1 MPTSLAARIRRPDLI
16 AGRDALAGFA
26 HDVRD
31 GLGKSRKEL
40 PPQYLYDA
48 VGSALF
54 EAITVLPEYGL
65 TRAEERLLG
74 RHATEIAYR
83 LAPTAV
89 VELGSGSGRKTAP
102 ILCALANRQRFV
114 SYIAIDVSATALAIC
129 RRQLG
134 GLAGVRVRSVQRP
147 YLEGLRE
154 LNEPRLASERLLV
167 LFLGSSI
174 GNFSRGEI
182 PVFLRQIR
190 QCLRAGD
197 ALLLGTDLIQSP
209 EQLIMAYDD
218 PAGVTAAFNL
228 NLLSRINRELEGDFH
243 LRSFRHEARWSTV
256 ECRIEMHLVSQ
267 ARQFV
272 SIPRANCRVCFEEG
286 ETIWT
291 ESCHKFVAADL
302 PQLAAGTGF
311 VSAAQWTDPEWP
323 FAENLWIVDD

>member
-114 SYIAIDVSATALAIC
+114 SYNAIDVSATALAIC

-197 ALLLGTDLIQSP
+197 ALLLGTDLIRSVQLEPAVTDQSGARGRLP
-209 EQLIMAYDD
+209 LAKFPSRGPLVHSRVSDRD
-218 PAGVTAAFNL
+218 APGV
-228 NLLSRINRELEGDFH
+228 SGP
-243 LRSFRHEARWSTV
+243 TV
-256 ECRIEMHLVSQ
+256 
-267 ARQFV
+267 
-272 SIPRANCRVCFEEG
+272 RVNPEG
-286 ETIWT
+286 E
-291 ESCHKFVAADL
+291 L
-302 PQLAAGTGF
+302 PGL
-311 VSAAQWTDPEWP
+311 
-323 FAENLWIVDD
+323 L